1 MTGEPK
7 DETGGE
13 AKSDAATPSPAGR
26 RRASVAEALS
36 LLPGAGGA
44 RFAKVLEHGSLL
56 VEIYAP
62 RGRDPQQPHTRDE
75 VYVVVEGRGHFV
87 NGERRHP
94 FGPGDLLFVPAGVEH
109 RFEDFT
115 EDLVVWV
122 IFYGPEGGERE

>member
-1 MTGEPK
+1 MT
-7 DETGGE
+7 DDDL
-13 AKSDAATPSPAGR
+13 STPEAGR
-26 RRASVAEALS
+26 ASTVADALA
-36 LLPGAGGA
+36 LLPGANGA
-44 RFAKVLEHGSLL
+44 RFAEVLEHGSLV

-75 VYVVVEGRGHFV
+75 VYVVVEGRGHFR

-94 FGPGDLLFVPAGVEH
+94 FGPGDLLFVPAGVTH

-122 IFYGPEGGERE
+122 IFYGPEGGESA